1 MMRLEI
7 TDEARALIAK
17 RGGTVAIDYIRPT
30 G

>member
-7 TDEARALIAK
+7 TDEAQALIAK